1 MKTNYSKTNWV
12 NNSTP
17 VNADNLNNIENGIYN
32 LYSNALSLS
41 DLMNGDGIEINGTED
56 GVSIGLKFRKVDTKP
71 ESSTASGNV
80 GDFYMD
86 EEFIFFCIFPNKWIK
101 LNIVNF

>member
-17 VNADNLNNIENGIYN
+17 VNAENLNNIENGIYN

-41 DLMNGDGIEINGTED
+41 DLINGDGIEIKGTEE
-56 GVSIGLKFRKVDTKP
+56 GVSIGLKFREVDTMP
-71 ESSTASGNV
+71 ESSTANGNV
-80 GDFYMD
+80 GDFYVD
-86 EEFIFFCIFPNKWIK
+86 EKFIFFCICPNKWIK